1 MEKVEQ
7 FIRENTRNCCNVSS
21 YNSMECA
28 IPWLTPDDARKAVEI
43 AREETVKEVCE
54 WLRNNANKYIVNTT
68 PSYMDADFSAVIGD
82 MCWEDLKKYL
92 DGKV

>member
-1 MEKVEQ
+1 MELVEDY
-7 FIRENTRNCCNVSS
+7 IREHTKNTYN
-21 YNSMECA
+21 YNSYA
-28 IPWLTPDDARKAVEI
+28 PSPTPWLTPEHARCVAQI
-43 AREETVKEVCE
+43 AREETIKEVCG